1 VIPTPDLRALLES
14 RPVVGTF
21 LKLPR
26 AEVVAI
32 LAAAGFDFV
41 ICDLEHAQIDDHECR
56 EVLLAARAEGLPVV
70 VRVPGL
76 DRGVINRV
84 LEGGAAG
91 IQLPRTRTRADSSAL
106 SDLMRYPPLGS
117 RSVSQA
123 QPAAGYGREP
133 LVDYLGRSNATV
145 LRIGQF
151 ETADITA
158 PLDDAVADL
167 DVAFIGSL
175 DLSVDCGTPGDVGS
189 PEVRRRIEV
198 VEEAARRAGTA
209 LGMFAGTVTA
219 AQDALDAG
227 YRYVAVAADL
237 TLLSRG
243 ATELVRSLRGAD
255 S

>member
-1 VIPTPDLRALLES
+1 VTPPPDLRSLIET
-14 RPVVGTF
+14 RPVLGTF

-56 EVLLAARAEGLPVV
+56 EVLLAARAEGLPVI
-70 VRVPGL
+70 VRVPAL
-76 DRGVINRV
+76 DRGLINRV

-91 IQLPRTRTRADSSAL
+91 IQLPRTRTATDAAAL
-106 SDLMRYPPLGS
+106 TDLMRYPPRGS

-133 LVDYLGRSNATV
+133 LVDYLERSDATV
-145 LRIGQF
+145 LRVGQF

-158 PLDDAVADL
+158 PLDDALADL

-175 DLSVDCGTPGDVGS
+175 DLSVDSGTPGNVASG
-189 PEVRRRIEV
+189 EVRAR
-198 VEEAARRAGTA
+198 VETVEAAARRTGTA
-209 LGMFAGTVTA
+209 LGMFAGTVAA
-219 AQDALDAG
+219 AQDALGAG

-237 TLLSRG
+237 TLLGRG
-243 ATELVRSLRGAD
+243 AGEAVRGLREAG